1 MRYMKKALNILI
13 TAFVL
18 TACHNRS
25 NLETDKNMLMSDTS
39 KMYNSSI
46 LTDTGSVIQAAPLN
60 NSGEAYLPV
69 SNTSPVYANRNT
81 GSGRTHTTSTRYVR
95 RRGWSHAAKDATIG
109 GVGGAITGALVSR
122 HHGNGALIGGL
133 LGAGGGYL
141 IGHGKDKREGR

>member
-18 TACHNRS
+18 TACNNRS

-46 LTDTGSVIQAAPLN
+46 LTDTGSVIQATSLN
-60 NSGEAYLPV
+60 NDQNFVPAA
-69 SNTSPVYANRNT
+69 NRTPVYTNRN
-81 GSGRTHTTSTRYVR
+81 SNSVRRHTASTRYAR

-109 GVGGAITGALVSR
+109 GVGGAITGALISR
-122 HHGNGALIGGL
+122 HHGSGALIGGL